1 MLEPGTVADQLA
13 AVRADPLR
21 VLVVGAGVAGV
32 TLAQCL
38 RGAGL
43 HPVLLERRPAG
54 PDRGYMLGLV
64 PLVDPALR
72 HLQVEGAYR
81 DRSVPIRRYTLRD
94 RAGRP
99 VREYSFESLLAF
111 GDHRGIERGELL
123 AVLAAAGGPVSNGAT
138 VRRLEQDGARVRAE
152 ITDGSAVATGEFDAV
167 VAADGMRSAT
177 RSLAMGD
184 GAARGYD
191 TGWGGWVGWTDP
203 DDAPDRYEECWG
215 QGFSL
220 GTYPVPGRVGV
231 FLGGPRRDTARG
243 AAEFVGRVRRR
254 LRAHDLRLERALRTV
269 AAGHGTHYW
278 PMTDVRAGR
287 WTAGRVVLLGDAAA
301 GFLPTAGIG
310 AAMAIESAD
319 VLGRALAGA
328 TPGSVPAVLRDH
340 EARQRPRVE
349 SAQRTSR
356 VLGRLVFRRSRPA
369 AVVRD
374 LVARFGTL
382 DRALAPIVR
391 LLADRPHGG

>member
-1 MLEPGTVADQLA
+1 M
-13 AVRADPLR
+13 
-21 VLVVGAGVAGV
+21 
-32 TLAQCL
+32 TLALCL

-43 HPVLLERRPAG
+43 HPFLPERRPSGA
-54 PDRGYMLGLV
+54 DRGHVLGLV

-72 HLQVEGAYR
+72 HLQVGGTYR
-81 DRSVPIRRYTLRD
+81 ERSVPVRRYTLRD

-99 VREYSFESLLAF
+99 LREYSFESLLAS

-123 AVLAAAGGPVSNGAT
+123 AVPAAAGGRVSNGAT
-138 VRRLEQDGARVRAE
+138 VTRIEQDGGRVRA
-152 ITDGSAVATGEFDAV
+152 
-167 VAADGMRSAT
+167 
-177 RSLAMGD
+177 
-184 GAARGYD
+184 YD

-215 QGFSL
+215 RGFFL
-220 GTYPVPGRVGV
+220 GTYPVRGRVGV

-243 AAEFVGRVRRR
+243 AAEFVGRVRGR
-254 LRAHDLRLERALRTV
+254 LRADDARLERALRTV

-278 PMTDVRAGR
+278 PMTDVRAR
-287 WTAGRVVLLGDAAA
+287 TWTSRRVVLLGDAAA

-319 VLGRALAGA
+319 VLGRSLARA
-328 TPGSVPAVLRDH
+328 TPGSVPAVPRDH

-356 VLGRLVFRRSRPA
+356 VLGRLVFRTSRPA

-374 LVARFGTL
+374 LASRFVPL

-391 LLADRPHGG
+391 LVADRPRGG